1 MCPQS
6 GMYPL
11 SRGGHQERSRC
22 SFMNNRLIFL
32 IFSFY
37 LGQYGVGRNSN
48 VDRTAAA
55 VVADV
60 LRVDRMT
67 AVRLRPPGR

>member
-1 MCPQS
+1 MNTFS
-6 GMYPL
+6 YVFN
-11 SRGGHQERSRC
+11 
-22 SFMNNRLIFL
+22 SFF
-32 IFSFY
+32 FFFTY

-55 VVADV
+55 DAAV